1 MYGPPD
7 AVKVNTIRGIAMKI
21 MDGDTLNL
29 LIYVIQNQIT
39 SQAIKTLELF
49 KFKVEIFQ
57 VCFLL

>member
-7 AVKVNTIRGIAMKI
+7 AVKVNIIRGIAMRLI
-21 MDGDTLNL
+21 DADTLNR
-29 LIYVIQNQIT
+29 LIFVVQNQIT

>member
-21 MDGDTLNL
+21 MDGDTLNR